1 MNKTRKALRK
11 TQEVVTRLLL
21 VAATVVCLAITTVAI
36 AKMVATG
43 FSLLSISYEV
53 RYEENLHD
61 QFMQAGEGHLAEEC
75 DQRIIQLYAER
86 NELINS
92 TDAVVAFAATH
103 QFLAFLGIVLF
114 FCIIGFLCVLRR
126 MKIISFSS
134 IFIRIIDVEAFLL
147 RAVVWV
153 VSSIITDLSY
163 VIFVIFRAVM
173 SQTKPKKRK
182 DRL

>member
-61 QFMQAGEGHLAEEC
+61 QFMQAGEGRLAEEC

-103 QFLAFLGIVLF
+103 QFLGFLGIALF
-114 FCIIGFLCVLRR
+114 FGSISLVIFLVRNKVVSLG
-126 MKIISFSS
+126 S
-134 IFIRIIDVEAFLL
+134 IVEAEAFAL
-147 RAVVWV
+147 RTIIWV
-153 VSSIITDLSY
+153 VSLMITYLSY
-163 VIFVIFRAVM
+163 VIYVTFRAVM

-182 DRL
+182 KNRACN